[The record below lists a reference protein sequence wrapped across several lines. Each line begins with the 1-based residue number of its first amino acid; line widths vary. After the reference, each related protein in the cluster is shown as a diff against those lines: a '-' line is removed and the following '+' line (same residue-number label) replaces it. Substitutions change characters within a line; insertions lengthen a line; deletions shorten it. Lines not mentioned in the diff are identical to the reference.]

1 MVVVVIPIIIPIVVS
16 VVVPIVVSIIV
27 PVVVSVV
34 NSPSEQRAHV
44 VAVIVTTGLFGIIA
58 ERSLVDA
65 NIIVIARVSF
75 DDVI

>member
-1 MVVVVIPIIIPIVVS
+1 MIVVIIPIVIP
-16 VVVPIVVSIIV
+16 VVVPIM
-27 PVVVSVV
+27 VSVV

-44 VAVIVTTGLFGIIA
+44 IAVIVTAGLFGIIA

-65 NIIVIARVSF
+65 NIIVIVRVSF

>member
-1 MVVVVIPIIIPIVVS
+1 M
-16 VVVPIVVSIIV
+16 
-27 PVVVSVV
+27 VSVV

-44 VAVIVTTGLFGIIA
+44 IAVIVTAGLFGIIA